1 VEANGTY
8 HIIKLMERIPPK
20 AIKFDSVK
28 DTLRAQLYD
37 RWVAERMKLFR
48 NELAK
53 KALESLKIEDP
64 VLAKQFTDRLLKR
77 ENELKEREQISR
89 ELERQRAAAQ
99 AGASTRP
106 AAVLEGAPS
115 LPTFHNSA
123 GDLRPPATR
132 SGSDT
137 PDARPTTQP

>member
-1 VEANGTY
+1 
-8 HIIKLMERIPPK
+8 MERIAPK

-28 DTLRAQLYD
+28 ESLRAQLND
-37 RWVAERMKLFR
+37 RWVSERMKLFR

-89 ELERQRAAAQ
+89 ELDRQRNAAQ
-99 AGASTRP
+99 QSGASTRP
-106 AAVLEGAPS
+106 VANPEGAPS
-115 LPTFHNSA
+115 LPTFHSSNA
-123 GDLRPPATR
+123 GDRPPATK

-137 PDARPTTQP
+137 PDARPTTRP